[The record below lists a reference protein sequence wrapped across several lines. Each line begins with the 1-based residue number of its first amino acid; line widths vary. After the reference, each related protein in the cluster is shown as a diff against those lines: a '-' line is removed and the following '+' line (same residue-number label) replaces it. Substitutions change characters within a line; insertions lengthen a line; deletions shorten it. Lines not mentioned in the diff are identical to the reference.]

1 MLHPTPNPEF
11 GPYRFGA
18 GATSCHTPQHDWP
31 RRQAPG
37 LPVYPF
43 AHRPGSI
50 GRSSFPGKNARE
62 TECTD
67 RVQDPIPA
75 GARPTPRIVRER
87 TIRLTQDDRSS
98 PRLRHLLTNDDGV
111 PGFGIDPGSDRLTA
125 ARYGVCVFLLGD
137 YAVLDDLRGGRRHL
151 AANRG
156 RRSRR
161 RRRRSRSN
169 RLLLGRTAYKAEK
182 QNEPQVSH

>member
-1 MLHPTPNPEF
+1 MT
-11 GPYRFGA
+11 GPA
-18 GATSCHTPQHDWP
+18 GKHQVY
-31 RRQAPG
+31 
-37 LPVYPF
+37 PVYPF

-137 YAVLDDLRGGRRHL
+137 YAVLDDLRSRWRHL